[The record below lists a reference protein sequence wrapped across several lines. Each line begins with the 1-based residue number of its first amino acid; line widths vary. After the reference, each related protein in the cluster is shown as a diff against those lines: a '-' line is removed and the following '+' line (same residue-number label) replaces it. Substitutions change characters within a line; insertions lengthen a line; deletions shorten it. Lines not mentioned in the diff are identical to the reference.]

1 MILRLFLA
9 FFASFIC
16 LQAGTLLTYNL
27 YSKAENFDIVLG
39 FDEPYT
45 AQIRQQNQNGKII
58 LLLENTK
65 IKENFS
71 QTLNSKF
78 LSSISILNYQGGMLG
93 IELTSDKNLQIT
105 PAKNPDKM
113 SMLIRISPKGISN
126 FSELGAQKT
135 SSFDGKYTSLI
146 IVLSLLC
153 IALVIVRKQLDKK
166 IKKAKSAKKQNPPK
180 SAKEANSISNSRKTE
195 QNSEQKTEQNSKQN
209 TEQSAQTNI
218 EPQKADFASEL
229 ANADF
234 ENSAK
239 IIFEKSLDERNKVV
253 LFEHNARKY
262 LVLTGSSNVL
272 LDRFGE
278 DNIRTQ
284 SDFELFFE
292 QNKNML
298 SNFISKRTNSLE
310 NYKNNLSAE

>member
-1 MILRLFLA
+1 MILRLFFGL
-9 FFASFIC
+9 FASFVY
-16 LQAGTLLTYNL
+16 LQAGNLLTYNL
-27 YSKAENFDIVLG
+27 YSRAENFDIVLG
-39 FDEPYT
+39 FDEPYN
-45 AQIRQQNQNGKII
+45 AQIRQLNKDGKII

-71 QTLNSKF
+71 QALNSKF
-78 LSSISILNYQGGMLG
+78 INSISIMNFQGQMLG
-93 IELTSDKNLQIT
+93 IELKSDKNLQIT
-105 PAKNPDKM
+105 PAKNPDKKT
-113 SMLIRISPKGISN
+113 MLIRITPKAISN

-135 SSFDGKYTSLI
+135 SSVDGKYTSFI

-153 IALVIVRKQLDKK
+153 IALVIIKKRLDKK
-166 IKKAKSAKKQNPPK
+166 IKNAKKAKAVQKNP
-180 SAKEANSISNSRKTE
+180 SSLGNSRKTE
-195 QNSEQKTEQNSKQN
+195 QNTQK
-209 TEQSAQTNI
+209 NI
-218 EPQKADFASEL
+218 ESKKTDFASKL

-234 ENSAK
+234 DIKNTAK
-239 IIFEKSLDERNKVV
+239 IIFEKPLDSRNKVV
-253 LFEHNARKY
+253 LFEHKARKY

-298 SNFISKRTNSLE
+298 ANFISKRTNSLE
-310 NYKNNLSAE
+310 NYKNNLGAEGAE

>member
-9 FFASFIC
+9 LFASFASI
-16 LQAGTLLTYNL
+16 QAGNLLTYNL
-27 YSKAENFDIVLG
+27 YSRAENFDIVLG
-39 FDEPYT
+39 FDEPYN
-45 AQIRQQNQNGKII
+45 AQIRQQNQDGKII

-71 QTLNSKF
+71 QALSSKF
-78 LSSISILNYQGGMLG
+78 ISSISIMNFQGGMLG
-93 IELTSDKNLQIT
+93 IELKSDKNLQIT

-113 SMLIRISPKGISN
+113 SMLIRISPKAISN

-135 SSFDGKYTSLI
+135 SSVDGKYTSLI

-153 IALVIVRKQLDKK
+153 IALVIIRKRLDKK
-166 IKKAKSAKKQNPPK
+166 IKNAKKIKAAKSQKNT
-180 SAKEANSISNSRKTE
+180 SSVENSKKTE
-195 QNSEQKTEQNSKQN
+195 QNVEQKP
-209 TEQSAQTNI
+209 EQSTQKNI
-218 EPQKADFASEL
+218 EAKKSDFASEL

-234 ENSAK
+234 GLENTAK
-239 IIFEKSLDERNKVV
+239 IIFEKPLDERNKVV
-253 LFEHNARKY
+253 LFEHDTRKY

-298 SNFISKRTNSLE
+298 SNFISKRNNSLE
-310 NYKNNLSAE
+310 NYKNNLGAE

>member
-1 MILRLFLA
+1 MILRLFFTL
-9 FFASFIC
+9 FASFVY
-16 LQAGTLLTYNL
+16 LQAGNLLTYNL
-27 YSKAENFDIVLG
+27 YSRAENFDIVLG
-39 FDEPYT
+39 FDEPYN
-45 AQIRQQNQNGKII
+45 AQIRQQNQDGKII

-71 QTLNSKF
+71 QALNSKF
-78 LSSISILNYQGGMLG
+78 INSISIMNFQGQMLG
-93 IELTSDKNLQIT
+93 IELKSDKNLQIT

-113 SMLIRISPKGISN
+113 SMLIRITPKAISN

-135 SSFDGKYTSLI
+135 SSVDGKYTSLI

-153 IALVIVRKQLDKK
+153 IALVIIRKRLDKK
-166 IKKAKSAKKQNPPK
+166 IKNAKIAKAVQKNP
-180 SAKEANSISNSRKTE
+180 SSSENSRKTE
-195 QNSEQKTEQNSKQN
+195 QSVEQKPEQKPKQN
-209 TEQSAQTNI
+209 TQKNI
-218 EPQKADFASEL
+218 ESKKTDFASEL

-234 ENSAK
+234 EIENTAK
-239 IIFEKSLDERNKVV
+239 IIFEKPLDDRNKVV

-298 SNFISKRTNSLE
+298 ANFISKRTNSLE
-310 NYKNNLSAE
+310 NYKNNLGAE

>member
-1 MILRLFLA
+1 MILRLFFTL
-9 FFASFIC
+9 FASFVY
-16 LQAGTLLTYNL
+16 LQAGNLLTYNL
-27 YSKAENFDIVLG
+27 YSRAENFDIVLG
-39 FDEPYT
+39 FDEPYN
-45 AQIRQQNQNGKII
+45 AQIRQLNKDGKII

-71 QTLNSKF
+71 QALNSKF
-78 LSSISILNYQGGMLG
+78 INSISIMNFQGQMLG
-93 IELTSDKNLQIT
+93 IELKSDKNLQIT
-105 PAKNPDKM
+105 PAKNPDKKT
-113 SMLIRISPKGISN
+113 MLIRITPKAISN

-135 SSFDGKYTSLI
+135 SSVDGKYTSFI

-153 IALVIVRKQLDKK
+153 IALVIIKKRLDKK
-166 IKKAKSAKKQNPPK
+166 IKNAKKAKAVQKNP
-180 SAKEANSISNSRKTE
+180 SSLGNSRKTE
-195 QNSEQKTEQNSKQN
+195 QNTQK
-209 TEQSAQTNI
+209 NI
-218 EPQKADFASEL
+218 ESKKTDFASEL

-234 ENSAK
+234 DIQNTAK
-239 IIFEKSLDERNKVV
+239 IIFEKPLDSRNKVV
-253 LFEHNARKY
+253 LFEHKARKY

-298 SNFISKRTNSLE
+298 ANFISKRTNSLE
-310 NYKNNLSAE
+310 NYKNNLGAE

>member
-1 MILRLFLA
+1 MILRLFFAL
-9 FFASFIC
+9 FASFVY
-16 LQAGTLLTYNL
+16 LQAGNLLTYNL
-27 YSKAENFDIVLG
+27 YSRAENFDIVLS
-39 FDEPYT
+39 FDEPYN
-45 AQIRQQNQNGKII
+45 AQIRQQNQDGRII

-65 IKENFS
+65 IKKNFS
-71 QTLNSKF
+71 QALNSKF
-78 LSSISILNYQGGMLG
+78 LNSISIMNFQGQMLG
-93 IELTSDKNLQIT
+93 IELKSDKNLQIT
-105 PAKNPDKM
+105 PARNPDKKT
-113 SMLIRISPKGISN
+113 MLIRITPKAISN

-135 SSFDGKYTSLI
+135 SSVDGKYTSLI

-153 IALVIVRKQLDKK
+153 IALVIIKKRLDKK
-166 IKKAKSAKKQNPPK
+166 IKNAKTAKPVQKNP
-180 SAKEANSISNSRKTE
+180 SRNSRKIEQSVEQKPE
-195 QNSEQKTEQNSKQN
+195 QNTQK
-209 TEQSAQTNI
+209 NI
-218 EPQKADFASEL
+218 ESKKTDFASQL

-234 ENSAK
+234 DIENTAK
-239 IIFEKSLDERNKVV
+239 IIFEKPLDDRNKVV

-298 SNFISKRTNSLE
+298 ANFISKRTNSLE
-310 NYKNNLSAE
+310 NYKNNLGAE

>member
-1 MILRLFLA
+1 MILRLFFTL
-9 FFASFIC
+9 FASFVC
-16 LQAGTLLTYNL
+16 LQAGNLLTYNL
-27 YSKAENFDIVLG
+27 YSRAENFDIVLG
-39 FDEPYT
+39 FDEPYNG
-45 AQIRQQNQNGKII
+45 QIRQQNRDGKII

-71 QTLNSKF
+71 QALNSKF
-78 LSSISILNYQGGMLG
+78 INSISIMNFQGQMLG
-93 IELTSDKNLQIT
+93 IELKSDKNLQIT
-105 PAKNPDKM
+105 PAKNPDKK
-113 SMLIRISPKGISN
+113 SMLIRITPKAISN

-135 SSFDGKYTSLI
+135 SSVDGKYTSFI

-153 IALVIVRKQLDKK
+153 IALVIIKKRLDKK
-166 IKKAKSAKKQNPPK
+166 IKNAKKAKAVQKNP
-180 SAKEANSISNSRKTE
+180 SSLGNSRKTE
-195 QNSEQKTEQNSKQN
+195 QNTQK
-209 TEQSAQTNI
+209 NI
-218 EPQKADFASEL
+218 ESKKTDFASEL

-234 ENSAK
+234 DIENTAK
-239 IIFEKSLDERNKVV
+239 IIFEKPLDSRNKVV

-298 SNFISKRTNSLE
+298 TNFISKRTNSLE
-310 NYKNNLSAE
+310 NYKNNLGAE

>member
-1 MILRLFLA
+1 MILRLFFTL
-9 FFASFIC
+9 FASFVY
-16 LQAGTLLTYNL
+16 LQAGNLLTYNL
-27 YSKAENFDIVLG
+27 YSRAENFDIVLG
-39 FDEPYT
+39 FDEPYN
-45 AQIRQQNQNGKII
+45 AQIRQLNKDGKII

-71 QTLNSKF
+71 QALNSKF
-78 LSSISILNYQGGMLG
+78 INSISIMNFQGQMLG
-93 IELTSDKNLQIT
+93 IELKSDKNLQIT
-105 PAKNPDKM
+105 PAKNPDKKT
-113 SMLIRISPKGISN
+113 MLIRITPKAISN

-135 SSFDGKYTSLI
+135 SSVDGKYTSFI

-153 IALVIVRKQLDKK
+153 IALVIIKKRLDKK
-166 IKKAKSAKKQNPPK
+166 IKNAKKAQAVPKNP
-180 SAKEANSISNSRKTE
+180 SSLGNSKKIE
-195 QNSEQKTEQNSKQN
+195 QNTQK
-209 TEQSAQTNI
+209 NI
-218 EPQKADFASEL
+218 ESKKTDFASEL

-234 ENSAK
+234 DIENTAK
-239 IIFEKSLDERNKVV
+239 IIFEKPLDSRNKVV

-298 SNFISKRTNSLE
+298 ANFISKRTNSLE
-310 NYKNNLSAE
+310 NYKNNLGAE